1 MWLPRAGTAPG
12 ASSRPSVQRQR
23 VQAILLRAI
32 SGSPGGPTNLCLVAM
47 RPLGR
52 DEALQHLFVL
62 GTSVFL
68 IVAPIWLVVPPAAQY
83 SLMGLGAFF
92 ALIDLIVIAALRMP
106 RPQTS

>member
-1 MWLPRAGTAPG
+1 M
-12 ASSRPSVQRQR
+12 
-23 VQAILLRAI
+23 
-32 SGSPGGPTNLCLVAM
+32 AM

-62 GTSVFL
+62 GDVGL
-68 IVAPIWLVVPPAAQY
+68 LDRGPDLPRVPPAAQY

>member
-1 MWLPRAGTAPG
+1 MALPTGPLI
-12 ASSRPSVQRQR
+12 SV
-23 VQAILLRAI
+23 
-32 SGSPGGPTNLCLVAM
+32 PMAM

-92 ALIDLIVIAALRMP
+92 ALIDFIVIAALRMP
-106 RPQTS
+106 HPQTS